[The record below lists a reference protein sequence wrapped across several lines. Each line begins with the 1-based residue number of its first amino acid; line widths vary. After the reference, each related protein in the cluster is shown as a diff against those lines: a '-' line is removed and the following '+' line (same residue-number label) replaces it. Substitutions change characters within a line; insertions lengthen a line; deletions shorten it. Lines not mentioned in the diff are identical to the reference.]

1 MSNFSKLK
9 GKLSRKGVRNPGGL
23 AYYIGVKKYGKKA
36 MAKKAAAG
44 RRKKSGR
51 RKKR

>member
-1 MSNFSKLK
+1 MARKRSNFAKLKSKLA
-9 GKLSRKGVRNPGGL
+9 RKGARSPGGL
-23 AYYIGVKKYGKKA
+23 AYYIGVKKYGKKK

-44 RRKKSGR
+44 RR